1 MSSKKL
7 ETAGWLSKVEKLKKQ
22 LGIREVPS
30 FWSRSAVNEQY
41 KKSTQSKFDR
51 YWLDEVKKI

>member
-1 MSSKKL
+1 MNNFK
-7 ETAGWLSKVEKLKKQ
+7 EGGNWWLSKIEKLKKQ
-22 LGIREVPS
+22 LGIREVRS
-30 FWSRSAVNEQY
+30 FWSRSTVNEQY